1 MYSLIR
7 QLLFLLPPETA
18 HRVALNGLTIDRLF
32 LRAARYSPPQIN
44 PKRVLGLDFPNPVG
58 LAAGLDKNGNYIDA
72 LGCLGFGFIEVG
84 TVTPRPQGG
93 NEKPRL
99 FRLRKAEALINRMGF
114 NNKGVDYLVRQLD
127 KHQYQGVL
135 GVNIGKNFDT
145 PLDQAIGDYIIG
157 LQRVYTR
164 ADYITV
170 NISSPNTPG
179 LRKLQHGKMLSELIT
194 SIQYEQQD
202 LGNRYGYHVP
212 VLYKVAPD
220 LTEGEIKK
228 MASVFNRL
236 SVEGLIASNTTSSRT
251 GVEKMKYANEEGG
264 LSGRPVF
271 EASTA
276 VLKQFREKLDR
287 SIPII
292 GVGGISSVANANEK
306 LAVGADL
313 IQVYTGLIYQGPKF
327 IQQLIEQLELGQK
340 PDQKR

>member
-7 QLLFLLPPETA
+7 QLLFLLPPEMA
-18 HRVALNGLTIDRLF
+18 HSVALKGLTVDRQF
-32 LRAARYSPPQIN
+32 LRAANYSPPQIH

-58 LAAGLDKNGNYIDA
+58 LAAGLDKNGDYIDA

-84 TVTPRPQGG
+84 TVTPRPQRG
-93 NEKPRL
+93 NDKPRI

-114 NNKGVDYLVRQLD
+114 NNKGVDYLVEQLD

-145 PLDQAIGDYIIG
+145 PLDQAIDDYLIG
-157 LQRVYTR
+157 LQKVYTR

-179 LRKLQHGKMLSELIT
+179 LRKLQHGRMLTELIT
-194 SIQYEQQD
+194 SIKSEQQD
-202 LGNRYGYHVP
+202 LGDRYGYHVP

-228 MASVFNRL
+228 MVSVFNRL
-236 SVEGLIASNTTSSRT
+236 HVEGVIATNTTADRT
-251 GVEKMKYANEEGG
+251 GVKNMKYANEEGG

-271 EASTA
+271 AASTS
-276 VLKQFREKLDR
+276 VLKQFREKLDS

-292 GVGGISSVANANEK
+292 GVGGISSVDNANEK
-306 LAVGADL
+306 IAAGADL
-313 IQVYTGLIYQGPKF
+313 IQLYTGLIYQGPKF
-327 IQQLIEQLELGQK
+327 IRQLIEQLEV
-340 PDQKR
+340 DQKR